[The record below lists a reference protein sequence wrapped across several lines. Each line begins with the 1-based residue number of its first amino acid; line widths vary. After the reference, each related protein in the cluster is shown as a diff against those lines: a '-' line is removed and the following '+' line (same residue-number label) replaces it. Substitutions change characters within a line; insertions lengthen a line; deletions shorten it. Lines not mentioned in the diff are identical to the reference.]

1 MEINDELF
9 NNVKKKT
16 NVDKDDLINIVGR
29 LNESNMKDRN
39 TLSGI
44 IRDLSRL
51 TGKEVSEEKEE
62 KIIDLIMK
70 DKVPKDIDK
79 MFR

>member
-1 MEINDELF
+1 MEINDDLF
-9 NNVKKKT
+9 KNVEKKT
-16 NVDKDDLINIVGR
+16 NVKKEDLLSIAGR
-29 LNESNMKDRN
+29 LNDGNMKDPS

-62 KIIDLIMK
+62 KIINLILA
-70 DKVPKDIDK
+70 DKVPTNIDK
-79 MFR
+79 MF